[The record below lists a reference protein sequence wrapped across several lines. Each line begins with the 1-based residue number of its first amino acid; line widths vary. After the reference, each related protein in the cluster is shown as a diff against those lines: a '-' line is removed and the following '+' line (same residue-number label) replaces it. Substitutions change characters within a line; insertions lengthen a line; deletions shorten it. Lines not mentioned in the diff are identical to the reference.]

1 MALTSTKQ
9 KKEIGDRLRF
19 ERERLGYTE
28 LQIAQLLGI
37 PLETYQRFEAGETD
51 PGIFRMPRLFAIG
64 FDILFIIADER
75 HIPGVE
81 EDVLLKKFRTLS
93 LKGRA
98 TVFNTIDALERLGPN
113 IKRKLE
119 TPPEAIIL
127 KTEMRAH
134 SFLGFIPKTY
144 VRLLCLPTMRS

>member
-1 MALTSTKQ
+1 
-9 KKEIGDRLRF
+9 
-19 ERERLGYTE
+19 
-28 LQIAQLLGI
+28 
-37 PLETYQRFEAGETD
+37 
-51 PGIFRMPRLFAIG
+51 MPRLFAIG

-113 IKRKLE
+113 IKRKIRNA
-119 TPPEAIIL
+119 T
-127 KTEMRAH
+127 RSDH
-134 SFLGFIPKTY
+134 SKD
-144 VRLLCLPTMRS
+144 

>member
-98 TVFNTIDALERLGPN
+98 
-113 IKRKLE
+113 
-119 TPPEAIIL
+119 EAIIL

>member
-1 MALTSTKQ
+1 MALASSKQ

-19 ERERLGYTE
+19 GRERLGYTE

-51 PGIFRMPRLFAIG
+51 PGIFENAAGFCHG

-81 EDVLLKKFRTLS
+81 EDVLLKKVPDTFSQRQS
-93 LKGRA
+93 NR
-98 TVFNTIDALERLGPN
+98 IQ
-113 IKRKLE
+113 
-119 TPPEAIIL
+119 
-127 KTEMRAH
+127 H
-134 SFLGFIPKTY
+134 Y
-144 VRLLCLPTMRS
+144 